1 MRASVSPPLSST
13 THLSSLRSAE
23 LTRDGQPRP
32 RAAKP
37 QGKPD
42 MRRPAGGAGVIRPS
56 HEPELD
62 GRPGVT
68 CDSSALT
75 AVKDVA
81 VSQSLFPLSLSLS
94 LSPLFSLSFSLSHSL
109 SLSLLTLTFCLC
121 FFLSSSGERCTDETA
136 SVNAQ

>member
-94 LSPLFSLSFSLSHSL
+94 HPFSLCLSLSHTLFPSLFSHSL
-109 SLSLLTLTFCLC
+109 SVCV
-121 FFLSSSGERCTDETA
+121 SSSPLLV
-136 SVNAQ
+136 SVALMKLPV